1 MQTSRCSQLHHAA
14 EQTPAQSQRVP
25 HRVARHRERNP
36 RHSAAQHQL
45 QMQRLPHA
53 LSTHQQR
60 HRPLLR
66 LVLPLPSVRLILNA
80 RLLRSA
86 TAAQLHP
93 LNATAVQL
101 HPLNVLRGLVLVARL
116 LVRLIRL
123 RLHGLAA
130 ARAAQQ
136 PVATVR
142 RDSRTRPPLVLEIAL
157 PHTDQ
162 GHRSGASPQ
171 SRRNRRGRSRSRPRS
186 S

>member
-25 HRVARHRERNP
+25 HRVARHRKRNP

-53 LSTHQQR
+53 RSTHQQR

-66 LVLPLPSVRLILNA
+66 LVLPLPSSVRLILNA
-80 RLLRSA
+80 QLLRSA

-93 LNATAVQL
+93 LNATAAQL

-116 LVRLIRL
+116 VVQRIRL
-123 RLHGLAA
+123 RGLAA

-136 PVATVR
+136 PVATVQ

-171 SRRNRRGRSRSRPRS
+171 SRRNRRGRSRFRPRS